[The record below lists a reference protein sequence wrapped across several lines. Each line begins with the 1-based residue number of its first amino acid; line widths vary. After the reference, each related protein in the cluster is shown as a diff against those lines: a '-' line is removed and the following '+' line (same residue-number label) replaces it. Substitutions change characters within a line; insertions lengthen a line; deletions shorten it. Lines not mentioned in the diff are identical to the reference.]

1 MIETF
6 KQPIKGGFLI
16 TAFYREAGRPIT
28 YNRVSSDE
36 TRADNLIKQIKKE
49 VLREKVSKFLNHR
62 KNIMENFGGYATEN
76 RFQAIQNL
84 KNNLAFREKHSLES
98 NCKLI
103 VDHAE
108 LLKSLLPGKESVYH
122 ESATEMITEIL
133 QFCTIELKIK
143 L

>member
-6 KQPIKGGFLI
+6 KQPVRGGFLI
-16 TAFYREAGRPIT
+16 TAYYRQAGKPII
-28 YNRVSSDE
+28 YNRLSADE
-36 TRADNLIKQIKKE
+36 TRAENLIKQIKKD

-76 RFQAIQNL
+76 RFAAIQNL

-98 NCKLI
+98 NCKL
-103 VDHAE
+103 VLDHAE
-108 LLKSLLPGKESVYH
+108 LLRALLPGKESVYH
-122 ESATEMITEIL
+122 QTATEMLAEVL
-133 QFCTIELKIK
+133 EFCSIELKIK